1 MLQLYTPLRTTGL
14 KSWNLFE
21 EVLQRVLRS
30 LTFVCYTLVKQV
42 STEPLHFRDLVQ
54 DYFLEMHELGEGEE
68 FFQIN

>member
-1 MLQLYTPLRTTGL
+1 MIMMLQLYTPETTTDL

-30 LTFVCYTLVKQV
+30 LPFLCHILAKEV

-54 DYFLEMHELGEGEE
+54 DYFLE
-68 FFQIN
+68 IY